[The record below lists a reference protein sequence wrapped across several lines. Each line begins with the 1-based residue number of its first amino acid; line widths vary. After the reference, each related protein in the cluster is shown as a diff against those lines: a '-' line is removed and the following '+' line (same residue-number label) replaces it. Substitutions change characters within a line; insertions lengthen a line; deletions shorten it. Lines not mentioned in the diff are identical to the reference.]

1 MVTPKLAKILKL
13 VLDVLKPS
21 ERLPSS
27 ELVTELADLKGTD
40 IVDLKVEEVDKLVET
55 VSIVIDGT
63 DLDLQR
69 IQEIIEKNGAS
80 LHSIDRIR
88 AKRL

>member
-1 MVTPKLAKILKL
+1 MVAPKLAKILKL

-21 ERLPSS
+21 DRLPSS

-40 IVDLKVEEVDKLVET
+40 TVDLKVEELDKLVET
-55 VSIVIDGT
+55 VSIVIEGT

-69 IQEIIEKNGAS
+69 IHEVIETNGAS

-88 AKRL
+88 AER